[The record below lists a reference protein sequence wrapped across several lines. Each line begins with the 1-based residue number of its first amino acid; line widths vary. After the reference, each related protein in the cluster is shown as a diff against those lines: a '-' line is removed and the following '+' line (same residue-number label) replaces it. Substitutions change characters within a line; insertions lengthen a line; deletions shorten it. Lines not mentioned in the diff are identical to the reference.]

1 MKNIKFNLS
10 GIDYRIQVTKKETGS
25 NYNLFAHLFKG
36 EDKKSPLAGTS
47 FNDNTTKEEFLEWG
61 KGVIGKSGAD
71 CEYLNTLQSNLL
83 HAKEFNPSK
92 VGYYEE
98 LIFEWLI
105 NAPGSRN
112 AKKVIDCLS
121 NISLFTLSSKLNY
134 CTESGVEYYIGQS
147 SDKAVILAFIHD
159 ESIYFIDKN
168 ELREMALTAKVKGI
182 NHVTLYTNYG
192 LELHSKYET
201 PFTVGMNVIEKIAL
215 N

>member
-1 MKNIKFNLS
+1 MKLKRINQINAFCERNEVIQLYKWLGTDKVRYSDNWRNRYYTFVRGGRKDRISIS
-10 GIDYRIQVTKKETGS
+10 GNFTY
-25 NYNLFAHLFKG
+25 
-36 EDKKSPLAGTS
+36 
-47 FNDNTTKEEFLEWG
+47 
-61 KGVIGKSGAD
+61 GA
-71 CEYLNTLQSNLL
+71 
-83 HAKEFNPSK
+83 
-92 VGYYEE
+92 E